1 MNIAYLLLGGN
12 IGNRK
17 ENLQKALLL
26 TEKHAG
32 LCSKKSNIYLT
43 KAWGNELQP
52 DFYNQAVRIETIHT
66 PEALLSCLLKI
77 EEELGRE
84 RNGDK
89 WQARTID
96 IDILF
101 YNDER
106 IDYPDLK
113 IPHPFIQE
121 RRFVLLPMNEIAE
134 DFFHPVLK
142 KSIKQL
148 LSECKDPLEA
158 EQLLM

>member
-1 MNIAYLLLGGN
+1 MNTAYLLLGGN
-12 IGNRK
+12 LGNRK
-17 ENLQKALLL
+17 QNLQKALLL
-26 TEKHAG
+26 IEKRAG
-32 LCSKKSNIYLT
+32 GCTKKSMIYLT

-52 DFYNQAVRIETIHT
+52 DFYNQAVCIETSLK
-66 PEALLSCLLKI
+66 PKELLACLLKI
-77 EEELGRE
+77 EEALGRQ

-101 YNDER
+101 YNDAR
-106 IDYPDLK
+106 IDDPELK

-134 DFFHPVLK
+134 NFFHPVLK
-142 KSIKQL
+142 KNIQQL
-148 LSECKDPLEA
+148 LNECKDPLEV
-158 EQLLM
+158 EKL